1 MRLSVYCAENYNI
14 SRRQAKEAVKNGLI
28 SINKSIIK
36 KDIEIDGTE
45 NITADFTIKQ
55 LNYNLSDYLLYQD
68 DNYVFLYK
76 PPFLHS
82 ERLHIDDDLTIS
94 DIYKNF
100 PDYNSL
106 SRLDYE
112 ADGIIGMINKNI
124 KINNISKSYYA
135 FVNGEFPE
143 YIEIAKKIDAVN
155 KKKVKVLDNND
166 DGFPAVMKKVKF
178 NGKISLIEV
187 TLEKA
192 ARHQVRAFSDYL
204 NHSIIGDKI
213 YNGLQFKRLCLHC
226 FKYTINDKTFTVI
239 KKQNCFF
246 ICMIL
251 LNINRFIPV
260 VLNNIF
266 YNLFFK
272 IIYFEP

>member
-36 KDIEIDGTE
+36 KDIE
-45 NITADFTIKQ
+45 
-55 LNYNLSDYLLYQD
+55 
-68 DNYVFLYK
+68 
-76 PPFLHS
+76 
-82 ERLHIDDDLTIS
+82 IDDDLTIS

-226 FKYTINDKTFTVI
+226 FKYTINDKTFYCHQKTE
-239 KKQNCFF
+239 
-246 ICMIL
+246 
-251 LNINRFIPV
+251 
-260 VLNNIF
+260 
-266 YNLFFK
+266 LFLHM
-272 IIYFEP
+272 YDTFEYK